1 MKFGII
7 IHGPQRIKHTVFG
20 DPLIFPSSPTTT
32 LIFGA
37 NIHKLLWMSY
47 DHFGNPLTFSLASTS
62 DQTFYVSST
71 LVYYRISAKFITFP
85 SASAVVRV
93 YC

>member
-7 IHGPQRIKHTVFG
+7 VHGPQRIKHTVFG

-32 LIFGA
+32 LTFGT
-37 NIHKLLWMSY
+37 NIHKLFWMNY
-47 DHFGNPLTFSLASTS
+47 DHLTFSLASPS
-62 DQTFYVSST
+62 DQSFYLSGT

-85 SASAVVRV
+85 SASTIVHV